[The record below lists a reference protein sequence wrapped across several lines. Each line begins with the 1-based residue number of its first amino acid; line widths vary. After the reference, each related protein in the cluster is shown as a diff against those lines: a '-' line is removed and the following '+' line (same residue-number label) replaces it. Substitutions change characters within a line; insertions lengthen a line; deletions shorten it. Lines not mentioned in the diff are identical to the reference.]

1 MIKRVFFVFVIL
13 CCNQVQA
20 QNYFER
26 VMHIGANNVLYEGD
40 FLHSAFVLSD
50 NSFVVGGND
59 KGNNN
64 NKGAFMLKLSPKGD
78 SLWTKFYGFDGA
90 KMIRLNN
97 GHFMMAGIDTNASYI
112 TSLRLL
118 ELDSIG
124 NIINDIKPTYKTQA
138 STDYFLSFIQNSDS
152 SFLFTNYSNTTNGF
166 ASTLTKFNKDFSLA
180 WQLKDTSFSNAYIRK
195 ALMDEQ
201 GNICLIASE
210 KLGLYKY
217 QANFMKLSLKGEILL
232 SKSIIS
238 NRSYNLF
245 DFMFDNRNLL
255 CMGVGNDTVM
265 SGAPDK
271 ALFIKMD
278 TLFNPIWTKYYS
290 PYTPWYG
297 DNLTS
302 ITKCKDG
309 NYALCGSITRKINSG
324 INYLGCES
332 ASMIKVGRDGKM
344 LWANVYDNGQTYF
357 ANNQGWYDG
366 TRQVAQALV
375 QNSNGDF
382 LLVGGKEF
390 LFDNNNLNRGFQ
402 SYIVFAN
409 DSGYLGK
416 NKPVSDIIEASLF
429 NSVLIYPNPTTS
441 KVHIDL
447 GNLKMERIE
456 VLDNTGKLVLKEEN
470 NDELDL
476 SEFGDGLYIVRCYTF
491 DKCFTNKIVLKH

>member
-50 NSFVVGGND
+50 NSFVVAGND

-78 SLWTKFYGFDGA
+78 SLWTRFYGFDGA
-90 KMIRLNN
+90 KMIHLNN
-97 GHFMMAGIDTNASYI
+97 GHFMMAGIDTSKSFS

-124 NIINDIKPTYKTQA
+124 NMVNDIKPDYKTQ
-138 STDYFLSFIQNSDS
+138 SSSDYFSSFIQNSDS
-152 SFLFTNYSNTTNGF
+152 SFLFSNYTNTTNGF
-166 ASTLTKFNKDFSLA
+166 ASTLTKFNKDFSFA

-195 ALMDEQ
+195 AMMDEQ
-201 GNICLIASE
+201 GNICLIASK

-217 QANFMKLSLKGEILL
+217 QANFMKLSSKGEILL

-271 ALFIKMD
+271 AFLIKMD

-290 PYTPWYG
+290 PYNPWYG

-309 NYALCGSITRKINSG
+309 NYVLCGSITRKINSG
-324 INYLGCES
+324 INYLGCE
-332 ASMIKVGRDGKM
+332 AAAMIKVDKDGKM

-390 LFDNNNLNRGFQ
+390 LFDNSNPNRGFQ

-409 DSGYLGK
+409 DSGYIGK
-416 NKPVSDIIEASLF
+416 NKPVSDIIEVSLS
-429 NSVLIYPNPTTS
+429 NSILIYPNPTTS
-441 KVHIDL
+441 KVRIDM

-470 NDELDL
+470 NNELDL

-491 DKCFTNKIVLKH
+491 DKCFTKKIVLKH

>member
-1 MIKRVFFVFVIL
+1 
-13 CCNQVQA
+13 
-20 QNYFER
+20 
-26 VMHIGANNVLYEGD
+26 
-40 FLHSAFVLSD
+40 
-50 NSFVVGGND
+50 
-59 KGNNN
+59 
-64 NKGAFMLKLSPKGD
+64 
-78 SLWTKFYGFDGA
+78 
-90 KMIRLNN
+90 
-97 GHFMMAGIDTNASYI
+97 
-112 TSLRLL
+112 
-118 ELDSIG
+118 
-124 NIINDIKPTYKTQA
+124 
-138 STDYFLSFIQNSDS
+138 
-152 SFLFTNYSNTTNGF
+152 
-166 ASTLTKFNKDFSLA
+166 
-180 WQLKDTSFSNAYIRK
+180 
-195 ALMDEQ
+195 
-201 GNICLIASE
+201 
-210 KLGLYKY
+210 
-217 QANFMKLSLKGEILL
+217 
-232 SKSIIS
+232 
-238 NRSYNLF
+238 
-245 DFMFDNRNLL
+245 MFDNRNLL

-271 ALFIKMD
+271 AFLIKMD
-278 TLFNPIWTKYYS
+278 TLFIPIWTKYYS

>member
-1 MIKRVFFVFVIL
+1 
-13 CCNQVQA
+13 
-20 QNYFER
+20 
-26 VMHIGANNVLYEGD
+26 MHIGSNNVLYEGD

-64 NKGAFMLKLSPKGD
+64 NKGAFMLKLSQKGD

-97 GHFMMAGIDTNASYI
+97 GHFMMAGIDTNTRFS

-124 NIINDIKPTYKTQA
+124 NIINDIKPDYKTQA
-138 STDYFLSFIQNSDS
+138 SSDYFSSFIQNADS
-152 SFLFTNYSNTTNGF
+152 SFLFTNYTNTTNGF
-166 ASTLTKFNKDFSLA
+166 ASTIIKFNKDYSFA

-195 ALMDEQ
+195 VMVDEQ
-201 GNICLIASE
+201 ANICLIASK
-210 KLGLYKY
+210 KLSLYKY
-217 QANFMKLSLKGEILL
+217 QANFMKLNPKGEILV

-238 NRSYNLF
+238 SRSYNLF
-245 DFMFDNRNLL
+245 DFMFDNNSLL
-255 CMGVGNDTVM
+255 CMGVGNDTVI

-271 ALFIKMD
+271 ALLIKMD

-324 INYLGCES
+324 INYLGCE
-332 ASMIKVGRDGKM
+332 AAAIIKVDMDGKM

-390 LFDNNNLNRGFQ
+390 LFDNNNPNRGFQ

-409 DSGYLGK
+409 DSGYIGK
-416 NKPVSDIIEASLF
+416 NKPVSNIAEVFES
-429 NSVLIYPNPTTS
+429 NSFLIYPNPTTS

-447 GNLKMERIE
+447 GNLKMKKI
-456 VLDNTGKLVLKEEN
+456 VIFDNTGKLVLEQEAN
-470 NDELDL
+470 NELDL
-476 SEFGDGLYIVRCYTF
+476 SELGDGLYIIRCYTF
-491 DKCFTNKIVLKH
+491 DKCFTNKIVLRH